1 MTSGHMKRWLSAVVA
16 ILILALVILEGG
28 RACLAL
34 FVGLVAAVGLL
45 EYHALVLPGEAVA
58 ERGVWLILGLA
69 VIASFYNGD
78 VVLISGILVFVLLIA
93 AVMCLA
99 RFRPGV
105 SMAEVMSKQVMG
117 FVYVPFCLGHFML
130 IRDWNK
136 GLIWTFFVLAVV
148 FAGDTGAYYVG
159 KAFGRHK
166 LSASISPGK
175 TVEGAGGG
183 LAANLLVGS
192 LFKQYWLPDLHW
204 GPCVGLIVL
213 LGVLG
218 QVGDLVESML
228 KRSAGMKD
236 SGRLLPGHGGI
247 LDRIDSLLFSAPAL
261 YYFKTYLL

>member
-1 MTSGHMKRWLSAVVA
+1 MTSAHVKRWLSAVVA
-16 ILILALVILEGG
+16 IPILALVILEGG
-28 RACLAL
+28 RAGFSLL
-34 FVGLVAAVGLL
+34 VGLAAAVGLL
-45 EYHALVLPGEAVA
+45 EYHALILPGEAAA
-58 ERGVWLILGLA
+58 EKGVGLILGLA
-69 VIASFYNGD
+69 VIASFYNRD
-78 VVLISGILVFVLLIA
+78 VILVCGILVLVLLIS
-93 AVMCLA
+93 AVVCLA

-105 SMAEVMSKQVMG
+105 SMAEALSKQVMG
-117 FVYVPFCLGHFML
+117 LVYVPLCLGHFIL
-130 IRDWNK
+130 IRDWDK

-183 LAANLLVGS
+183 LAANLLVGC
-192 LFKQYWLPDLHW
+192 LFKQCWLPELPW
-204 GPCVGLIVL
+204 GPCVGLIVV

-228 KRSAGMKD
+228 KRSAGLKD